1 MIKTSYKK
9 ELTITAPQSRN
20 SSGIKKEILKV
31 QSWLALYE
39 MANPGAG
46 TMTGID
52 GDFGPAT
59 DQAVKNF
66 QRILKL
72 PANGTVDQAL
82 FDRLTSP
89 LSTAFETELN
99 AQGLRERVVE
109 AANQHL
115 AQHPY
120 ELVINNQA
128 NCGPWV
134 RSYMDGFEGESWYW
148 CMGFVQTIIDQAA
161 SPLGI
166 KMKTLMP
173 PTYSCDTVGSF
184 ALTQKNL
191 IRSAMLRSNPKVA
204 KPGDIFLIQ
213 KSPFDWTHTGIV
225 VKVGSETL
233 ETIEGNTNGEGSRNG
248 NAVLR
253 RVRNFMKAKIDI
265 VSLDPLL

>member
-1 MIKTSYKK
+1 
-9 ELTITAPQSRN
+9 
-20 SSGIKKEILKV
+20 
-31 QSWLALYE
+31 
-39 MANPGAG
+39 
-46 TMTGID
+46 
-52 GDFGPAT
+52 
-59 DQAVKNF
+59 
-66 QRILKL
+66 
-72 PANGTVDQAL
+72 
-82 FDRLTSP
+82 
-89 LSTAFETELN
+89 
-99 AQGLRERVVE
+99 
-109 AANQHL
+109 
-115 AQHPY
+115 
-120 ELVINNQA
+120 
-128 NCGPWV
+128 
-134 RSYMDGFEGESWYW
+134 
-148 CMGFVQTIIDQAA
+148 
-161 SPLGI
+161 
-166 KMKTLMP
+166 MP